1 MLPGKS
7 HPPGPAGGEARAAEH
22 PREGGI
28 RVLFVDDHLVVVD
41 KPCGMPSVPARTPAD
56 PPDVARVLAARM
68 PDLGGAEAVHRLD
81 RDTSG
86 LLVLARRRDARRALG
101 AAFESGGVE
110 KSYVALVRG
119 APPEAEGT
127 LCLPLAADPHA
138 PPRHRVDPVLGRP
151 ATTRWWTIDGPSPRA
166 GATAL
171 RLEPVTGRS
180 HQLRVHLAWLGCPVL
195 GDRLYGGPE
204 ADVEPRMWLHAA
216 WLALPHPAD
225 GRRLAWNVP
234 LCLAWDR
241 PPGGVDQAGSSV
253 GTSAERLTPF
263 Q

>member
-1 MLPGKS
+1 MAEDLLAPDRD
-7 HPPGPAGGEARAAEH
+7 PPIA
-22 PREGGI
+22 PRFEPQ
-28 RVLFVDDHLVVVD
+28 LLWSDPWLLALA
-41 KPCGMPSVPARTPAD
+41 KPCGLLSQPGLGPELAD
-56 PPDVARVLAARM
+56 SLISRAQCRWPGVRL
-68 PDLGGAEAVHRLD
+68 VHRLD

-204 ADVEPRMWLHAA
+204 AAGEPRMWLHAA
-216 WLALPHPAD
+216 RLALPHPAD
-225 GRRLAWNVP
+225 GRRRAWNVP

-241 PPGGVDQAGSSV
+241 PPGGEDQAGSSV